1 MSKLRVITLVPLL
14 LVAIAVGCS
23 SSNQGA
29 IDKAVNATI
38 AAAQPPTGVAT
49 ATTEAAKE
57 HGGSSNERVD
67 IDAKDLEGWKLY
79 RAAYENRVDIAQ
91 ALIARGDDIDAKD
104 NEFGMTPL
112 HGAAWYDSL
121 DVASLLIDR
130 GADIDAKD
138 NDGSTPLHG
147 AAAENSR
154 DVASLLIDRGAD
166 IEVKGSGG
174 ATPLH
179 VAAWHDSLDVAS
191 LLIDRGANTDG
202 IDLSWMN

>member
-1 MSKLRVITLVPLL
+1 MSKLGVITLVSLL
-14 LVAIAVGCS
+14 IVAIAVGCS
-23 SSNQGA
+23 SSDQGAIDKAVNATIAAQGA

-49 ATTEAAKE
+49 ATPEAAKE

-104 NEFGMTPL
+104 NDGRTPL
-112 HGAAWYDSL
+112 HGAAWYDS
-121 DVASLLIDR
+121 R
-130 GADIDAKD
+130 
-138 NDGSTPLHG
+138 
-147 AAAENSR
+147 
-154 DVASLLIDRGAD
+154 
-166 IEVKGSGG
+166 
-174 ATPLH
+174 
-179 VAAWHDSLDVAS
+179 DVAS

>member
-1 MSKLRVITLVPLL
+1 MLL
-14 LVAIAVGCS
+14 LVVAVGCS
-23 SSNQGA
+23 SSDQVS
-29 IDKAVNATI
+29 DKTVSPTI

-49 ATTEAAKE
+49 ATPEAAKE

-104 NEFGMTPL
+104 NIGRTPL
-112 HGAAWYDSL
+112 HLAATGNSL
-121 DVASLLIDR
+121 DVASLLIDL

-138 NDGSTPLHG
+138 NDGFTPLHF
-147 AAAENSR
+147 AAAEN
-154 DVASLLIDRGAD
+154 
-166 IEVKGSGG
+166 
-174 ATPLH
+174 
-179 VAAWHDSLDVAS
+179 SLDVAS